1 MNANHCEKMQHKVRS
16 RLIEYSMTLTA
27 LLTGYTVYCK
37 IAEAFFDLLVYHQHG
52 ARYYVSPDRFG
63 SGHAVVPLVPMIERL
78 DVLATWGLLHV
89 GVCALWLLALV
100 TTDVARLIFRQ
111 SSRRVVEK
119 DHV

>member
-1 MNANHCEKMQHKVRS
+1 
-16 RLIEYSMTLTA
+16 
-27 LLTGYTVYCK
+27 
-37 IAEAFFDLLVYHQHG
+37 
-52 ARYYVSPDRFG
+52 
-63 SGHAVVPLVPMIERL
+63 MIERL